1 MILRTALD
9 AGSVVPESQDF
20 GARALE
26 ATDPDFRLARHPG
39 AIRKG
44 HISEMPT
51 NRQPGFWIAV
61 NSGRNSPPKAT
72 FYCSKVYSA

>member
-26 ATDPDFRLARHPG
+26 ATDPDFRLARH
-39 AIRKG
+39 
-44 HISEMPT
+44 
-51 NRQPGFWIAV
+51 
-61 NSGRNSPPKAT
+61 SGSNPERA
-72 FYCSKVYSA
+72 YLRDAD